1 MTIKTML
8 AKAGASF
15 DNPVKWAIRLSLFA
29 AVIAIWVKSGGPTSG
44 YEQILFAL
52 SIGMAALTFEYI
64 AAKKAANGWID
75 RSPGALFGWGLI
87 WAGAFLYSAN
97 NWLGVAAEG
106 ESAKATAQKAAFVS
120 YDDGRQ
126 ALEAARA
133 RVKSE
138 EASLAQLKA
147 MTWQELPKIKGK
159 PVMSADAA
167 KAIMEASK
175 EGTGTHT
182 QAKAAFADLTERAAW
197 QTKVEKAEAQLAD
210 ARAKLAEAASK
221 VSTTKVTTSTQRADL
236 RVFVKY
242 AKMDEETAEDVQ
254 SWLKIGV
261 ISLFVSLAAI
271 MGVFESR
278 QNEPRR
284 PWFRWRTA
292 IATVRS
298 AWDGKG
304 IERVEVHKTHIVN
317 RPSGHQIAYSHTGA

>member
-1 MTIKTML
+1 MTIKQAL
-8 AKAGASF
+8 AGIGGSF
-15 DNPVKWAIRLSLFA
+15 NNPLRWAIRLSLFA
-29 AVIAIWVKSGGPTSG
+29 AIIAIWVKSGGPVTG
-44 YEQILFAL
+44 FEQILFAL

-64 AAKKAANGWID
+64 AAKKMANGWID
-75 RSPGALFGWGLI
+75 RNPGALIGWGVI

-106 ESAKATAQKAAFVS
+106 ESAKATAQKAA
-120 YDDGRQ
+120 YMAHDDGRQ
-126 ALEAARA
+126 ALDAARA

-182 QAKAAFADLTERAAW
+182 QAKAAFADLTERANW
-197 QTKVEKAEAQLAD
+197 QAKVERAEAQLAD
-210 ARAKLAEAASK
+210 ARSKLAESMSK
-221 VSTTKVTTSTQRADL
+221 ASTTKVATSTQRADL
-236 RVFVKY
+236 RVYIKY
-242 AKMDEETAEDVQ
+242 AKLDEETAEDVQ

-271 MGVFESR
+271 MTVFESR

-292 IATVRS
+292 IASVRN

-304 IERVEVHKTHIVN
+304 VETRVITNTQII
-317 RPSGHQIAYSHTGA
+317 RSPSTYEAIHAR